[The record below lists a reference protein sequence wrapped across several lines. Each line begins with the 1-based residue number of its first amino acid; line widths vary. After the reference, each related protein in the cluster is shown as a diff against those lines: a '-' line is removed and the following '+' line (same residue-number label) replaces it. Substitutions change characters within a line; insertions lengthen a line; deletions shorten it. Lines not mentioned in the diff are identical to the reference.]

1 MSLSTLKKRKV
12 DSENRQFNNE
22 WTEKYV
28 FIAVDANP
36 VCLICNERLAVCKEY
51 NLRRHFNTTHAN
63 FNATFPPGSAAGRQK
78 ISGLTFCYEQR
89 RRILF
94 RACTDQERA
103 TAASLRVAWILG
115 KKKKLFTDS
124 ETVKEC
130 MLASIDEVVTDEKTR
145 KSVMDSIKQIPISD
159 TSNMRR
165 IESLASDVFEMLLDK
180 LRKAEVMS
188 LAVDELT
195 DNSDVAQMCL
205 YVRFFDGDCFR
216 KDLLGLIP
224 LEGHT
229 TGEILFTKITSFFEE
244 NNLDLAHVNMLVTD
258 GVPSMVSSSQGLAA
272 RMAAVAL
279 QMRSLHCVIHQSL
292 LCAKLSG
299 ELKETMDSV
308 MTIINFIRCTS
319 SLQHRLFRKLR
330 GFIFWTGPVKVQTS
344 V

>member
-1 MSLSTLKKRKV
+1 
-12 DSENRQFNNE
+12 
-22 WTEKYV
+22 
-28 FIAVDANP
+28 
-36 VCLICNERLAVCKEY
+36 
-51 NLRRHFNTTHAN
+51 
-63 FNATFPPGSAAGRQK
+63 
-78 ISGLTFCYEQR
+78 
-89 RRILF
+89 
-94 RACTDQERA
+94 
-103 TAASLRVAWILG
+103 
-115 KKKKLFTDS
+115 
-124 ETVKEC
+124 
-130 MLASIDEVVTDEKTR
+130 
-145 KSVMDSIKQIPISD
+145 
-159 TSNMRR
+159 MRR

-292 LCAKLSG
+292 LCAKLSVA
-299 ELKETMDSV
+299 DV
-308 MTIINFIRCTS
+308 
-319 SLQHRLFRKLR
+319 RL
-330 GFIFWTGPVKVQTS
+330 
-344 V
+344 